1 MRVWEELAT
10 TALIGTE
17 RRQPDIS
24 AAGPLGDLLSRV
36 ESDGPE
42 GKLLD
47 AAAIVTP
54 FRRAGKKLSKNTSP
68 VAEPCPPEHLAVCSF
83 RLEACLGRILGG
95 DQGDVLEEWLS
106 LAASKGLLAP
116 PRLLPSLLSTARG
129 RRDLR
134 PLVGPVL
141 GERGSWLARLNPA
154 WGFAVQVEQTTNA
167 DELWET
173 GTRDERLA
181 LVKKLRVG
189 NPAKARELVKASWK
203 EDSPEERAQFLASFI
218 ENLSNDDEPFL
229 ETSLDD
235 KRKEVRR
242 AATDLLARLPASA
255 LVARVTERVSPL
267 LNFSA
272 DTALDVT
279 LPELPDKAL
288 IRDGIEEVKEKNP
301 KVGARAATL
310 RQMLAVVPPIFW
322 TAKWNVSVELLIE
335 SAMKTD
341 HADALLDG
349 WAEAAIRHRDLDWC
363 ERLFSRR
370 KDRDDLRVSLFEVLP
385 KAARER
391 IAAEILA
398 NLNELQSYQTI
409 GLLKSCN
416 FAWNDTLSQLFLQSL
431 VGAVATLQPGSY
443 SNQYWS
449 FFQEL
454 ERFGNLVSPAL
465 LPDVAALVNNH
476 RDRLNYF
483 FNHFERL
490 AARLEFRAEMH
501 EAFAECSES
510 PASAGI
516 K

>member
-1 MRVWEELAT
+1 MRVWDELAT

-17 RRQPDIS
+17 RRQPDMS
-24 AAGPLGDLLSRV
+24 APGKVGELLSRV

-47 AAAIVTP
+47 AASIVAP
-54 FRRAGKKLSKNTSP
+54 FRRAGKKLSRNTAP
-68 VAEPCPPEHLAVCSF
+68 VAEPCPPERLAVCST
-83 RLEACLGRILGG
+83 RLEASLSRILGG
-95 DQGDVLEEWLS
+95 DQGDVLEEWLT
-106 LAASKGLLAP
+106 LATSRNLLAP

-134 PLVGPVL
+134 PLIAPVL

-154 WGFAVQVEQTTNA
+154 WGFAVQVEETANA
-167 DELWET
+167 DELWAT

-181 LVKKLRVG
+181 LVKKLRAE
-189 NPAKARELVKASWK
+189 NPAKARELVKGSWK
-203 EDSPEERAQFLASFI
+203 EDSPEERAQFLAAFI

-229 ETSLDD
+229 ETALDD

-255 LVARVTERVSPL
+255 LVARVSERVAPL

-272 DTALDVT
+272 DAPLDVT

-310 RQMLAVVPPIFW
+310 RQMLAVVPPDFW
-322 TAKWNVSVELLIE
+322 TGKWNVSVDVLAEA
-335 SAMKTD
+335 AMKSDYT
-341 HADALLDG
+341 DALLDG
-349 WAEAAIRHRDLDWC
+349 WAEAAVRHRDLDWA
-363 ERLFSRR
+363 ERLFSKR

-398 NLNELQSYQTI
+398 DLNELQSYQTI

-416 FAWNDTLSQLFLQSL
+416 FAWNDTLSRLFLQSL
-431 VGAVATLQPGSY
+431 VAAVATLQPGSY
-443 SNQYWS
+443 SNLYWS

-465 LPDVAALVNNH
+465 LPDVAALVDGC

-490 AARLEFRAEMH
+490 ATRLEFRAEMH
-501 EAFAECSES
+501 QAFGEFEN
-510 PASAGI
+510 
-516 K
+516 

>member
-17 RRQPDIS
+17 RRQPDLS
-24 AAGPLGDLLSRV
+24 GPGRLGELLSRV
-36 ESDGPE
+36 ESKDQE
-42 GKLLD
+42 AKLLD
-47 AAAIVTP
+47 AASLVAP

-68 VAEPCPPEHLAVCSF
+68 VAEPCPPERLAVCSA
-83 RLEACLGRILGG
+83 RLEAGLSRILGG
-95 DQGDVLEEWLS
+95 DQGDVLEEWLM
-106 LAASKGLLAP
+106 LAASKKLLAP

-154 WGFAVQVEQTTNA
+154 WGFAVQVEETANA
-167 DELWET
+167 HELWAT
-173 GTRDERLA
+173 GTKDERLA
-181 LVKKLRVG
+181 LVKKLRADD
-189 NPAKARELVKASWK
+189 PTKARELVKASWK
-203 EDSPEERAQFLASFI
+203 EDAPEERAQFLAAFI

-229 ETSLDD
+229 ETALDD

-255 LVARVTERVSPL
+255 LVARVTERVAPL
-267 LNFSA
+267 LNFGPDA
-272 DTALDVT
+272 VLEVR

-310 RQMLAVVPPIFW
+310 RQMLAAVPPSFW
-322 TAKWNVSVELLIE
+322 IVKWNVSVDVLSEAARK
-335 SAMKTD
+335 SD
-341 HADALLDG
+341 YADAILDS
-349 WAEAAIRHRDLDWC
+349 WAEAAVRHRDLEWC
-363 ERLFSRR
+363 EHLFSKR

-398 NLNELQSYQTI
+398 DLTELQSYQTI

-416 FAWNDTLSQLFLQSL
+416 FAWNETLSRLFLQSL

-465 LPDVAALVNNH
+465 LPDVAALVDGS

-490 AARLEFRAEMH
+490 ATRLEFRAEMH
-501 EAFAECSES
+501 QAFA
-510 PASAGI
+510 AADAARV
-516 K
+516 